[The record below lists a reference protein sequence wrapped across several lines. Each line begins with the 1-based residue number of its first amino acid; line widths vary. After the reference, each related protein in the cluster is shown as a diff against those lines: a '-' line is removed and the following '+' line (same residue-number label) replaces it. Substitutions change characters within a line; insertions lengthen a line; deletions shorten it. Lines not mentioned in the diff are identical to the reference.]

1 MRFRAAPRSVSQGLA
16 ILVLGVALGVPIGAV
31 TSPRIQIPGLQAP
44 ADTSQPVV
52 EAAETTTGERP
63 DMALFREAWRT
74 VNDEFV
80 NRSALDERR
89 MTYGA
94 IRGMVQSLGD
104 SNTLFQTPEERQSE
118 MGAFSGRFQGIG
130 TYIDAR
136 DSRIVI
142 LSSIEG
148 SPGGAERCAGG

>member
-1 MRFRAAPRSVSQGLA
+1 M
-16 ILVLGVALGVPIGAV
+16 
-31 TSPRIQIPGLQAP
+31 PGLQ
-44 ADTSQPVV
+44 DSVETSQPVAEV
-52 EAAETTTGERP
+52 AETSRGERP
-63 DMALFREAWRT
+63 NMDLFWEAWRT

-104 SNTLFQTPEERQSE
+104 PNTLFQTPEERQSE

-136 DSRIVI
+136 DGRIVI
-142 LSSIEG
+142 VSSIEG
-148 SPGGAERCAGG
+148 SPAAQSGVLAGDVILSVDGQDVGGLPYSKCRDVCADKRAQ